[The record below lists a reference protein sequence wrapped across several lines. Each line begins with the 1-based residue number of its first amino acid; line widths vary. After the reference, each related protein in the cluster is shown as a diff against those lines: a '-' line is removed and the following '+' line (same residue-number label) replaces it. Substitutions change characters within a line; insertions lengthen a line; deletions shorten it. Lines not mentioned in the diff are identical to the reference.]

1 MSTTT
6 NFDPA
11 SPRKRRLR
19 VNRYV
24 AIAIGCV
31 AFLAI
36 VASASGLVL
45 RAGDLVIT
53 ADGGF
58 TPKALPKHEDA
69 PITLHGGGKLTTV
82 TGELPP
88 ILDTLTIEFD
98 RHGHVDTTG
107 LPVCTE
113 AKLVATT
120 VATARKLCP
129 GAIVG
134 KGFGSAVVKF
144 PEQGRIPVSSP
155 ITIFNGPKK
164 GGNYTVIAHAHLD
177 YPGPATFI
185 VPIVIEKINKG
196 VYGYRTKVKIPKIA
210 GGYGH
215 PVSGSAKVGRIW
227 TFKGKKHSF
236 VNARCETGHLQA
248 RTEFTFKDDTV
259 LNGTFLRPCKV
270 RN

>member
-6 NFDPA
+6 DFDPA
-11 SPRKRRLR
+11 GRKRR
-19 VNRYV
+19 VPMNRYV
-24 AIAIGCV
+24 ALAIGCL
-31 AFLAI
+31 AFFAI
-36 VASASGLVL
+36 AASAPGLVL

-69 PITLHGGGKLTTV
+69 PIKLHGGGKLSTV
-82 TGELPP
+82 SGELPP

-113 AKLVATT
+113 AKLTATT
-120 VATARKLCP
+120 TATARKLCP

-134 KGFGSAVVKF
+134 KGYGKAVVAF
-144 PEQGRIPVSSP
+144 PEQGRIPVGSP

-164 GGNYTVIAHAHLD
+164 NGAFTVIAHAHLT

-210 GGYGH
+210 GGAGH
-215 PVSGSAKVGRIW
+215 PISGSAKVGRIW
-227 TFKGKKHSF
+227 THKGKKHSF

-248 RTEFTFKDDTV
+248 RTEFIFKEGTK

-270 RN
+270 RR